1 MKKANFLKRLAALK
15 SMLPEIKADTLW
27 ITQPENRRYF
37 SGFKAEDTS
46 FTESSGSLLINQKES
61 LLVTDSRYTT
71 EARKEA
77 FAFEVVTLKKPIAE
91 ELPVFLRKLGTKVLG
106 FETAHLTW
114 ELHRQVQNTLKRL
127 SPPIRL
133 TPVRALLEN
142 MRIIKD
148 RDELRAMAAASQLMG
163 DILEEIISHLR
174 TGVSEK
180 SLAWEIEGL
189 VREGGAEGLAFPS
202 IVASG
207 PNSALPHAVPTE
219 RKIRA
224 GEPITLDVGLR
235 MDGYCCDM
243 TRTVFI
249 DAPKPAFK
257 KIYRTVREAQL
268 AGLDAVRSNVMSDI
282 PDKAARDIIEKTGY
296 GLFFG
301 HALGHGVGL
310 AAHESPRLAPRK
322 PELLREGMVV
332 TVEPGI
338 YIPHKGGVR
347 LEEMVAIGKKGIKI
361 LTQCNYLY
369 DF

>member
-1 MKKANFLKRLAALK
+1 
-15 SMLPEIKADTLW
+15 MLPGIKADSLL

-46 FTESSGSLLINQKES
+46 FTESSGSLLMNQRIS
-61 LLVTDSRYTT
+61 FLVTDSRYTT
-71 EARKEA
+71 EAQKEA
-77 FAFEVVTLKKPIAE
+77 HAFEVVTMKKTLAE
-91 ELPVFLRKLGTKVLG
+91 ELPTLLRRLGTKVLG

-114 ELHRQVQNTLKRL
+114 ELHRQIQNALKRL

-133 TPVRALLEN
+133 TPIRDLVEN

-148 RDELRAMAAASQLMG
+148 RDELHAMAAASQLMG
-163 DILEEIISHLR
+163 DILEEMIPRLQA
-174 TGVSEK
+174 GVSEK
-180 SLAWEIEGL
+180 SVAWEIEGL
-189 VREGGAEGLAFPS
+189 AREGGAEGLAFPS

-207 PNSALPHAVPTE
+207 PNSALPHAMPTE
-219 RKIRA
+219 RKIRPR
-224 GEPITLDVGLR
+224 EPITLDVGLK

-243 TRTVFI
+243 TRTVFLEE
-249 DAPKPAFK
+249 PNPAFK

-268 AGLDAVRSNVMSDI
+268 AGLDAVRPDIPSNI
-282 PDKAARDIIEKTGY
+282 PDKAARDIIEDAGF
-296 GLFFG
+296 GPFFG

-310 AAHESPRLAPRK
+310 AAHERPRLAPRK
-322 PELLREGMVV
+322 PETLKEGMVV

-338 YIPHKGGVR
+338 YIPQKGGVR
-347 LEEMVAIGKKGIKI
+347 LEEMGVIGKNGINI